1 MKHTHRWI
9 TFILAACLILV
20 LVGCGGTNNSTNN
33 TSDSTSDPS
42 QTEEGTRTITDSTGR
57 TVTIPE
63 TVESI
68 VCVNVGAL
76 RYTCYM
82 QAQDLVVGVEDYEQE
97 PTMSRLYNYVNF
109 DQFSSLPVI
118 GSNGEHYPE
127 AIISANPD
135 VIIMS
140 AAESKDAD
148 DLQDKTG
155 IPVVVVPGSD
165 TTLDDNAYETIR
177 LMGEVYGKED
187 RAEELT
193 NYLDSVKADLETRT
207 ADIPDADKPTVY
219 VGGVSFKG
227 HHGFEGTEANY
238 GPFVLIHANNL
249 ADTTGQSGAFD
260 IDTEQVLAWD
270 PDVIFLDFN
279 GMALINEDYA
289 KNPDFY
295 QGLTAV
301 REGRVYSQISFRS
314 SASNLETA
322 LADAYY
328 AATILYP
335 EQFADIDPVE
345 KAGEIFTALLGTNP
359 YEDLKEAG
367 YEFRP
372 IQLGE

>member
-9 TFILAACLILV
+9 TFIVAACLILV

-109 DQFSSLPVI
+109 EQFSSLPVI

>member
-207 ADIPDADKPTVY
+207 VDIPDADKPTVY

-270 PDVIFLDFN
+270 PDVIILDFN